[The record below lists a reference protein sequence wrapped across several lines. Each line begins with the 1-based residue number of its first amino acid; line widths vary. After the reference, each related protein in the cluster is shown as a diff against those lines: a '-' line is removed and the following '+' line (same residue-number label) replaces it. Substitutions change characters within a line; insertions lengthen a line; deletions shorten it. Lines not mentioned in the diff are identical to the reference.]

1 LINTTANPITVTYN
15 YVLTA
20 NGCSNNQSVTVV
32 VNPSAT
38 MSSALTANVCS
49 GRLFK
54 YTPLS
59 ATAGTTYAWSRAAV
73 TGITNAAATGTGSIN
88 ETLTNS
94 TQAPI
99 NVTYVYTL
107 TASGCTNTQNL
118 VVTVN
123 PTPAK
128 LIITADGPT
137 VFCKE
142 ESVVLRFN
150 PTNTGTYQWY
160 QDGVPVSGATA
171 TNTTVYTAGSF
182 TAIVT
187 NSYGCASDPSTA
199 MLVEVPCEIGIS
211 LPDIFTPNGDG
222 SNDKIKPIVPGIHT
236 FSFFRVY
243 NRWGNLVFESTDP
256 DAAWDGSYKGEM
268 QPQDSYSYVIEGY
281 NFRNEL
287 IRKQGTI
294 TLVR

>member
-1 LINTTANPITVTYN
+1 
-15 YVLTA
+15 
-20 NGCSNNQSVTVV
+20 
-32 VNPSAT
+32 
-38 MSSALTANVCS
+38 MSSSLTANVCS
-49 GRLFK
+49 GRSFK

-59 ATAGTTYAWSRAAV
+59 ATASVAYAWSRATVA
-73 TGITNAAATGTGSIN
+73 GISNTTASGTGAIN
-88 ETLTNS
+88 ETLVNT

-107 TASGCTNTQNL
+107 TANGCTNTQNL

-128 LIITADGPT
+128 LVITADGPT

-150 PTNTGTYQWY
+150 PLNTGTYQWY

-171 TNTTVYTAGSF
+171 TNTLVTTAGSF

-187 NSYGCASDPSTA
+187 NSFGCASDPSTA
-199 MLVEVPCEIGIS
+199 MVVEVPCEIGIS

-222 SNDKIKPIVPGIHT
+222 SNDKIKPVVPGIHT

-256 DAAWDGSYKGEM
+256 NAAWDGSYKGEM

-281 NFRNEL
+281 NFRMEL